1 MSVANLV
8 DWKGEG
14 IKKWYTRSYP
24 TDELGEE
31 MNDTNT
37 FKDLWDGIHN
47 GVNVYEII
55 GVGDSVIRERLFEYL
70 SLIYD
75 VNYSYVYDKWL
86 ASDEYARGG
95 FVSKAELVWKKL
107 SSAEKMKFLSENF
120 TPQITPRSQE
130 ILVGKAYNFLPKNV
144 KITLASKYA
153 NVEEYASGGRVKVGV
168 FDENQLR
175 NKEDKK
181 AVEKAQKETGLNYVD
196 TKIIKKGGKML
207 LEVYLI
213 PNEEYYNSNKF
224 AKGGSVKAIKKKAE
238 KLLEDSID
246 YRFKRTSMGSGWLFQ
261 LESPL
266 NRNVFNLLEEELYL
280 DEFSP
285 DDMGIEDYDELSKE
299 EQDYYYEEWK
309 EEIFQNSFEDFKE
322 KCKKHLDDF
331 IEYLQKDSDKEYAK
345 GGEIEFKRGKGRGVV
360 KEVYFK
366 GAIRPS
372 FYVSYDNDE
381 NDIKKGLKSW
391 CETHNYNYNDIV
403 KVKYAEG
410 GEADT
415 EPYAKRLYSAT
426 SWVKITKFLNKK
438 YSEEETYL
446 ILRSKLMRYPEKQTY
461 AGFVEFFE
469 KYEEKFDD
477 FLEEV
482 EEEYA
487 KGGKVRKKKSK
498 KVEPKVA
505 RTQFEEETYEYAE
518 GGEVSEWMEE
528 ALASLIEET
537 GNEDLDITMVSNSGN
552 EFFAGNDM
560 EEYRVFKSEDDAELT
575 AEDEV
580 REDMEESPE
589 NFNKDFIKP
598 YIDGADFFEQAIR
611 EMNESY
617 ANDIESEDDN
627 IYANRLIAEMVENGL
642 ISDDD
647 ALSGNAEELAE
658 YYKDDFVTLM
668 TEEQMEE
675 GNDGLDYFISNF
687 GEEETMKMVID
698 NNLIDIFKA
707 SRDAV
712 QTDGVAH
719 FLSHYDGETLYLS
732 DGYVAYR
739 IN

>member
-1 MSVANLV
+1 MDSEYIVRIDGA
-8 DWKGEG
+8 
-14 IKKWYTRSYP
+14 
-24 TDELGEE
+24 
-31 MNDTNT
+31 
-37 FKDLWDGIHN
+37 KD
-47 GVNVYEII
+47 
-55 GVGDSVIRERLFEYL
+55 F
-70 SLIYD
+70 
-75 VNYSYVYDKWL
+75 
-86 ASDEYARGG
+86 GG
-95 FVSKAELVWKKL
+95 ELV
-107 SSAEKMKFLSENF
+107 
-120 TPQITPRSQE
+120 I
-130 ILVGKAYNFLPKNV
+130 
-144 KITLASKYA
+144 
-153 NVEEYASGGRVKVGV
+153 
-168 FDENQLR
+168 
-175 NKEDKK
+175 
-181 AVEKAQKETGLNYVD
+181 
-196 TKIIKKGGKML
+196 
-207 LEVYLI
+207 
-213 PNEEYYNSNKF
+213 
-224 AKGGSVKAIKKKAE
+224 
-238 KLLEDSID
+238 
-246 YRFKRTSMGSGWLFQ
+246 
-261 LESPL
+261 
-266 NRNVFNLLEEELYL
+266 EEE
-280 DEFSP
+280 
-285 DDMGIEDYDELSKE
+285 E
-299 EQDYYYEEWK
+299 EE
-309 EEIFQNSFEDFKE
+309 
-322 KCKKHLDDF
+322 
-331 IEYLQKDSDKEYAK
+331 
-345 GGEIEFKRGKGRGVV
+345 
-360 KEVYFK
+360 
-366 GAIRPS
+366 
-372 FYVSYDNDE
+372 
-381 NDIKKGLKSW
+381 
-391 CETHNYNYNDIV
+391 
-403 KVKYAEG
+403 YAEG

-580 REDMEESPE
+580 REDMEETPE

-598 YIDGADFFEQAIR
+598 YIDGADFFREAIR

-668 TEEQMEE
+668 TEEKMEE

>member
-1 MSVANLV
+1 
-8 DWKGEG
+8 
-14 IKKWYTRSYP
+14 
-24 TDELGEE
+24 
-31 MNDTNT
+31 
-37 FKDLWDGIHN
+37 
-47 GVNVYEII
+47 
-55 GVGDSVIRERLFEYL
+55 
-70 SLIYD
+70 
-75 VNYSYVYDKWL
+75 
-86 ASDEYARGG
+86 
-95 FVSKAELVWKKL
+95 
-107 SSAEKMKFLSENF
+107 
-120 TPQITPRSQE
+120 
-130 ILVGKAYNFLPKNV
+130 
-144 KITLASKYA
+144 
-153 NVEEYASGGRVKVGV
+153 
-168 FDENQLR
+168 
-175 NKEDKK
+175 
-181 AVEKAQKETGLNYVD
+181 
-196 TKIIKKGGKML
+196 
-207 LEVYLI
+207 
-213 PNEEYYNSNKF
+213 
-224 AKGGSVKAIKKKAE
+224 
-238 KLLEDSID
+238 
-246 YRFKRTSMGSGWLFQ
+246 
-261 LESPL
+261 
-266 NRNVFNLLEEELYL
+266 
-280 DEFSP
+280 
-285 DDMGIEDYDELSKE
+285 
-299 EQDYYYEEWK
+299 
-309 EEIFQNSFEDFKE
+309 
-322 KCKKHLDDF
+322 
-331 IEYLQKDSDKEYAK
+331 
-345 GGEIEFKRGKGRGVV
+345 
-360 KEVYFK
+360 
-366 GAIRPS
+366 
-372 FYVSYDNDE
+372 
-381 NDIKKGLKSW
+381 
-391 CETHNYNYNDIV
+391 
-403 KVKYAEG
+403 
-410 GEADT
+410 
-415 EPYAKRLYSAT
+415 
-426 SWVKITKFLNKK
+426 
-438 YSEEETYL
+438 
-446 ILRSKLMRYPEKQTY
+446 MRYPEKQTY

-487 KGGKVRKKKSK
+487 KGGKVGKKKSKKVEPKMARTQFEEETYEYARGGNANDNTFVNVLSDYGFVEKRSSHGVRHFYNKAKDYYASLDEKQRRLDVYMDDDLVSKGRDYNGYSIQTLIDFLNEKGFKSGHKYAEGGGVYEIEKLTKEDIDLDLSIEETVKIAKELAGILGSDYSVTESSVEEASFDLNYGNVEFDGGSYLVLKNGDIVNMAVPNKPVYYNYKTKTEYKNDYTYAKGGKVRKKKSK
-498 KVEPKVA
+498 KVEPKMA

-528 ALASLIEET
+528 ALESLIEET

-598 YIDGADFFEQAIR
+598 YIDGADFFREALR

-627 IYANRLIAEMVENGL
+627 IYANRLIAEMVENGF

-687 GEEETMKMVID
+687 GEEQTMKMVID

-712 QTDGVAH
+712 QADGVAH